1 MGCPCRSRKLS
12 RKRDNKA
19 KRNAVLLDQRRGLV
33 YSQMIPTDDGDR
45 LPNQTF
51 EFDIRD
57 DGLIYFAGFDATDRN
72 TIYKAER
79 IR

>member
-1 MGCPCRSRKLS
+1 MLFRSG
-12 RKRDNKA
+12 DGVNHP
-19 KRNAVLLDQRRGLV
+19 V
-33 YSQMIPTDDGDR
+33 YSEMTLTDDGDR
-45 LPNQTF
+45 LPSQTF

-57 DGLIYFAGFDATDRN
+57 DGLIYFAGFDALDRS